1 MVSLGFL
8 AGCAPS
14 PHWVGSD
21 REQDTSAC
29 VGASIGFNDRN
40 YFLLPFDINRDAYR
54 RCVEEYGYR
63 PPPSGVQAP

>member
-21 REQDTSAC
+21 REQNTSAC

-40 YFLLPFDINRDAYR
+40 YLLLPFDIDRDAYR